1 MKQRDDEKGNIEKK
15 NTKRQKQ
22 TGVTKNGDN
31 MD

>member
-22 TGVTKNGDN
+22 TDVTKNGHN